1 MYLFIEFVLY
11 NILVMTQLDS
21 SNVPSITDPITIE
34 QAVTQIINEYV
45 DNLFDL
51 NIDSDVF
58 DIINSNTI
66 RRYITKI
73 QNLKNKANVI
83 NNKSEILKQSITDL
97 ESTIQTIKKS
107 INKYNI
113 NIKNLDK
120 YFDDSSASIGR
131 YNDSLEIY
139 NFKLLENILYSI
151 GIIILIYK
159 MIGWNININL

>member
-11 NILVMTQLDS
+11 NILVMTLLDS
-21 SNVPSITDPITIE
+21 SNVPSITDPITMNE
-34 QAVTQIINEYV
+34 AVTQIINEYV

-73 QNLKNKANVI
+73 QNLKSQAGGI

-97 ESTIQTIKKS
+97 ESTIQTIQKS

-113 NIKNLDK
+113 KIKNLDK

-159 MIGWNININL
+159 MIGWNINIKL

>member
-1 MYLFIEFVLY
+1 
-11 NILVMTQLDS
+11 MTQLDS

-159 MIGWNININL
+159 MIGWNINIKL

>member
-159 MIGWNININL
+159 MIGWNINIKL